1 MKSIL
6 NLLPSECFVI
16 RNGVVSKMSTNQ
28 LVVGDVVQI
37 KLGNKV
43 PADLRL
49 LQVSSDLKFDRAVL
63 TGESEAVEA
72 STSCTDENL
81 LESKNIAL
89 MGTHVVNGNGVGVV
103 VLTGNNT
110 VMGRINKLTSSAKEK
125 VTLIQKEISRFV
137 RIIVCLTIVLVAILV
152 IEWAA

>member
-16 RNGVVSKMSTNQ
+16 RNGVVSKMSASQ

-49 LQVSSDLKFDRAVL
+49 LQVSNDLKFDRAVL
-63 TGESEAVEA
+63 TGESEAVEG
-72 STSCTDENL
+72 STACTDDNI

-103 VLTGNNT
+103 VLTGRCT
-110 VMGRINKLTSSAKEK
+110 CT
-125 VTLIQKEISRFV
+125 
-137 RIIVCLTIVLVAILV
+137 
-152 IEWAA
+152 W

>member
-6 NLLPSECFVI
+6 DLLPSECFVL
-16 RNGVVSKMSTNQ
+16 RDGVVKKMSANL
-28 LVVGDVVQI
+28 LVVGDIVQI

-49 LQVSSDLKFDRAVL
+49 LQVSNDLKFDRAVL
-63 TGESEAVEA
+63 TGESEAVEG
-72 STSCTDENL
+72 STACTDDNI

-89 MGTHVVNGNGVGVV
+89 MGTHVINGNAVGVV

-125 VTLIQKEISRFV
+125 VTLIQLEISRFV
-137 RIIVCLTIVLVAILV
+137 RIIVMLTITLVLILV
-152 IEWAA
+152 IEWLA